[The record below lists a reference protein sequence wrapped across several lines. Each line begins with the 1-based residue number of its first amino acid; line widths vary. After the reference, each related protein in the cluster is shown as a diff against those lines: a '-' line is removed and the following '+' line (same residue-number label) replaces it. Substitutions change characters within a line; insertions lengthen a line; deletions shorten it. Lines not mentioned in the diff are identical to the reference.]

1 MEAFN
6 DATCPK
12 CVYQGH
18 PFITFYLK
26 HGKVAING
34 VGCKMMD
41 LKVGSMV
48 EFYRKEIDGASEWYL
63 APVHADGFK
72 LSKHT
77 GSNTLVFTRKELV
90 ISLFNSLFYE
100 GDRARAYILRKRR
113 VEDKW
118 VYKLDTSELKNK

>member
-6 DATCPK
+6 DLTCPK
-12 CVYQGH
+12 CVYQGQ
-18 PFITFYLK
+18 PFITFHLK
-26 HGKVAING
+26 SGKIAING
-34 VGCKMMD
+34 VAVKMMD
-41 LKVGSMV
+41 IKPGDML

-63 APVHADGFK
+63 APVHSDGFK

-90 ISLFNSLFYE
+90 ISVFNSLFYE